1 MALDGSFLK
10 QLKHELEEQILDA
23 KVDKV
28 HQISREEL
36 ILILRSRNG
45 NCKLYISAGADSP
58 RIHLT
63 TTSFENPKTPP
74 MFCMLM
80 RKHLIGARII
90 GLEQV
95 GLDRILKIIFETRNE
110 MGDIVQISGII
121 EIMGRHSNFIVVDQD
136 GRIIDSMKRV
146 DDTMSSV
153 RPVLPGMRYVL
164 PPAQDKLLL
173 TETSAETMVD
183 TILHGKDVPLSKAIL
198 NAVQGVSPL
207 VCREIANYVFFGDDN
222 VVSAMSSDHI
232 DRLRFYLGRVKD
244 MVVNHIGTPTAIINA
259 KGKPQ
264 DFSFL
269 DIHQYGPSMVT
280 RQYETYSQLL
290 DQFYTQRDHVQRMKH
305 RSADLLK
312 FLANTSDRI
321 ARKVNLQKQELE
333 ESAQREQWKMYGD
346 ILSANLWSIQKGD
359 KEATLQ
365 NFYEEGMPMV
375 TIPLDVRKT
384 PSQNAQK
391 YYAEYRKAD
400 TAEKKLLELIEQGEQ
415 EYLYIDSVFDALTRA
430 ATIDEL
436 AGIRSELE
444 SQGYLRAQNRKGM
457 KPQKLNPKK
466 YVSDDGFTILVGRN
480 NIQNDQLTLKESNGR
495 DMWFH
500 TKNIPGSH
508 CIVIS
513 EGQEIP
519 DSTLT
524 QAAILAATNSRAVES
539 SQVPVDY
546 TQIKH
551 IKKPKGGKPGMVIYH
566 VYNTAYVTPDPELE
580 KRLRV
585 E

>member
-1 MALDGSFLK
+1 MALDGSFLR
-10 QLKHELEEQILDA
+10 QLKHELEEQILDS

-45 NCKLYISAGADSP
+45 NSKLYLSAGADSP

-63 TTSFENPKTPP
+63 TLSFENPKTPP

-80 RKHLIGARII
+80 RKRLIGARII
-90 GLEQV
+90 GLEQM
-95 GLDRILKIIFETRNE
+95 GLDRILKITFETHNE
-110 MGDIVQISGII
+110 LGDLVQLYGYM

-146 DDTMSSV
+146 DDSMSSV
-153 RPVLPGMRYVL
+153 RPVLPGMRYTL

-173 TETSAETMVD
+173 TDANIDTLVD
-183 TILHGKDVPLSKAIL
+183 HILHGKDVPLSKAIL
-198 NAVQGVSPL
+198 NAVQGLSPL
-207 VCREIANYVFFGDDN
+207 VCREISNAVGNGDDLLPSQLDL
-222 VVSAMSSDHI
+222 SATE
-232 DRLRFYLGRVKD
+232 RLRTQLQQMQT
-244 MVVNHIGTPTAIINA
+244 MVRDYQGTPTAIMDS

-269 DIHQYGPSMVT
+269 ELKQYGSTMVSY
-280 RQYETYSQLL
+280 QYDTYSQLL
-290 DQFYTQRDHVQRMKH
+290 DQFYSQRDHVQRMKH

-312 FLANTSDRI
+312 FLSNTSDRI
-321 ARKVNLQKQELE
+321 RRKINLQKQELAD
-333 ESAQREQWKMYGD
+333 SAQREQWKIYGD
-346 ILSANLWSIQKGD
+346 LLNANLWSLQKGD
-359 KEATLQ
+359 TEAVLQ
-365 NFYEEGMPMV
+365 NFYEEDLPMIV
-375 TIPLDVRKT
+375 IPLDPQKT

-400 TAEKKLLELIEQGEQ
+400 NAEKKLLELIQQGEQ
-415 EYLYIDSVFDALTRA
+415 EYAYIDSVFDALTRA

-436 AGIRSELE
+436 AAIRSELE
-444 SQGYLRAQNRKGM
+444 SQGYLRSQTRKGM

-466 YVSDDGFTILVGRN
+466 YLSDDGFTILVGRN
-480 NIQNDQLTLKESNGR
+480 NIQNDQLTLKESKGR

-508 CIVIS
+508 CIVVS
-513 EGQEIP
+513 DGHEIP

-524 QAAILAATNSRAVES
+524 QAAILAATNSRAMDS

-566 VYNTAYVTPDPELE
+566 VYNTAYVTPDLELE
-580 KRLRV
+580 KRLRI

>member
-1 MALDGSFLK
+1 MALDGSFLR
-10 QLKHELEEQILDA
+10 QLKHELEENILDA
-23 KVDKV
+23 RVDKV
-28 HQISREEL
+28 HQVSREEL

-63 TTSFENPKTPP
+63 GTSFENPKTPP

-90 GLEQV
+90 SVEQL
-95 GLDRILKIIFETRNE
+95 GLDRILTITFETRNE
-110 MGDIVQISGII
+110 MGDMVQIKGII
-121 EIMGRHSNFIVVDQD
+121 EIMGRHSNFIVVDEE
-136 GRIIDSMKRV
+136 GRIIDAMKRV

-173 TETSAETMVD
+173 TEASLDEMLER
-183 TILHGKDVPLSKAIL
+183 IKNGKDVPLSKGIL
-198 NAVQGVSPL
+198 NAVQGLSPL
-207 VCREIANYVFFGDDN
+207 VCREIANYVFFGDDR
-222 VVSAMSSDHI
+222 VISEMSADHW
-232 DRLRFYLGRVKD
+232 DRLRFYMKRVQD
-244 MVVNHIGTPTAIINA
+244 MVGEHKGTPTAIIDA

-264 DFSFL
+264 DFSFM
-269 DIHQYGPSMVT
+269 DIHQYGGSMVT
-280 RQYETYSQLL
+280 KTYDTYSQLL

-321 ARKVNLQKQELE
+321 ARKVNLQKKELE
-333 ESAQREQWKMYGD
+333 DTAQREQWKMYGD

-359 KEATLQ
+359 REAVLP
-365 NFYEEGMPMV
+365 NFYEDGMPMV

-415 EYLYIDSVFDALTRA
+415 EYLYIDSVFDELTRA

-436 AGIRSELE
+436 AAIRTELE
-444 SQGYLRAQNRKGM
+444 QQGYLRAQNRKGM

-480 NIQNDQLTLKESNGR
+480 NIQNDQLTLKESKGR

-508 CIVIS
+508 CIVVS
-513 EGQEIP
+513 EGMDIP

-524 QAAILAATNSRAVES
+524 QAAILAAVNSQASES

-566 VYNTAYVTPDPELE
+566 VYNTAYVTPDLELE

>member
-244 MVVNHIGTPTAIINA
+244 MVVNHIGTPTAIIDA

-480 NIQNDQLTLKESNGR
+480 NIQNDQLTLKESKGR

-566 VYNTAYVTPDPELE
+566 VYNTAYVTPDLELE

>member
-1 MALDGSFLK
+1 MALDGSFLR
-10 QLKHELEEQILDA
+10 QLKHELEESILDSR
-23 KVDKV
+23 VDKV
-28 HQISREEL
+28 HQVSREEL

-63 TTSFENPKTPP
+63 GTSFENPKTPP

-90 GLEQV
+90 GIEQE
-95 GLDRILKIIFETRNE
+95 GLDRILKITFEARNE
-110 MGDIVQISGII
+110 MGDMVNIVGII

-173 TETSAETMVD
+173 TEATMD
-183 TILHGKDVPLSKAIL
+183 EMIDAILDGKDVPLSKAIL

-222 VVSAMSSDHI
+222 IISQMNPDQV
-232 DRLRFYLGRVKD
+232 DRLHFYLGRVAA
-244 MVVNHIGTPTAIINA
+244 MVKEHTGTPTAIMDA

-269 DIHQYGPSMVT
+269 EIRQYGSTVVN

-290 DQFYTQRDHVQRMKH
+290 DQFYTQRDNVQRMKH

-321 ARKVNLQKQELE
+321 SRKINLQKKELE
-333 ESAQREQWKMYGD
+333 DCALREQWKIYGD

-359 KEATLQ
+359 HEAVLP
-365 NFYEEGMPMV
+365 NFYEEEMPMV
-375 TIPLDVRKT
+375 TIPLDPRKT
-384 PSQNAQK
+384 PAQNAQK
-391 YYAEYRKAD
+391 YYSEYRKAD

-430 ATIDEL
+430 VAIDEL
-436 AGIRSELE
+436 AAIRGELE
-444 SQGYLRAQNRKGM
+444 QQGYLRAQNRKGM

-480 NIQNDQLTLKESNGR
+480 NIQNDQLTLKESKGR

-500 TKNIPGSH
+500 SKSFPGSH
-508 CIVIS
+508 VIVVS
-513 EGQEIP
+513 EGKDIP

-539 SQVPVDY
+539 SQVPIDY

-566 VYNTAYVTPDPELE
+566 VYNTAYVTPDLELE

>member
-1 MALDGSFLK
+1 MALDGSFLR
-10 QLKHELEEQILDA
+10 QLKHELEENILDSR
-23 KVDKV
+23 VDKV
-28 HQISREEL
+28 HQVSREEL

-63 TTSFENPKTPP
+63 STSFENPKTPP

-80 RKHLIGARII
+80 RKHLIGGRII
-90 GLEQV
+90 AIEQE
-95 GLDRILKIIFETRNE
+95 GLDRILKITFETRNE
-110 MGDIVQISGII
+110 MGDTVNITGII

-173 TETSAETMVD
+173 TEASMDNMIDAIMG
-183 TILHGKDVPLSKAIL
+183 GKDVPLSKAIL

-207 VCREIANYVFFGDDN
+207 VCREISNYVFFGDDCVISQMN
-222 VVSAMSSDHI
+222 KDQI
-232 DRLRFYLGRVKD
+232 DRLRFYLGKVVAMVKD
-244 MVVNHIGTPTAIINA
+244 HSGTPTAIMDA

-269 DIHQYGPSMVT
+269 EIRQYGSTVVN
-280 RQYETYSQLL
+280 RQYESYSQLL
-290 DQFYTQRDHVQRMKH
+290 DQFYTQRDNVQRMKH

-321 ARKVNLQKQELE
+321 ARKINLQKKELE
-333 ESAQREQWKMYGD
+333 DCALREQWKMYGD
-346 ILSANLWSIQKGD
+346 ILSANLWSLQKGD
-359 KEATLQ
+359 HEATLP
-365 NFYEEGMPMV
+365 NFYEEDMPMV
-375 TIPLDVRKT
+375 TIPLDPRKN
-384 PSQNAQK
+384 PAQNAQK
-391 YYAEYRKAD
+391 YYADYRKAD

-415 EYLYIDSVFDALTRA
+415 EYIYIDSVFDALTRA
-430 ATIDEL
+430 VAIDEL
-436 AGIRSELE
+436 SAIRSELE
-444 SQGYLRAQNRKGM
+444 QQGYLRAQNRKGM

-480 NIQNDQLTLKESNGR
+480 NIQNDQLTLKESKGR

-500 TKNIPGSH
+500 SKSFPGSH
-508 CIVIS
+508 VIVVS
-513 EGQEIP
+513 DGKEIP

-539 SQVPVDY
+539 SQVPIDY

-566 VYNTAYVTPDPELE
+566 VYNTAYVTPDLELE

>member
-1 MALDGSFLK
+1 MALDGSFLRL
-10 QLKHELEEQILDA
+10 LKHELEEAILDA
-23 KVDKV
+23 RVDKV
-28 HQISREEL
+28 HQVSREEL

-90 GLEQV
+90 GIEQE
-95 GLDRILKIIFETRNE
+95 GLDRILKITFEARNE
-110 MGDIVQISGII
+110 MGDLVNITGII

-173 TETSAETMVD
+173 TEATMD
-183 TILHGKDVPLSKAIL
+183 EMIAAILGGKDIPLSKAIL
-198 NAVQGVSPL
+198 AAVQGLSPL
-207 VCREIANYVFFGDDN
+207 VCREISNYVFFGDDKVISEMN
-222 VVSAMSSDHI
+222 KDQI
-232 DRLRFYLGRVKD
+232 DRLRFYLGRVAT
-244 MVVNHIGTPTAIINA
+244 MVKEYSATPTSIADA

-269 DIHQYGPSMVT
+269 EIRQYGSTVAN
-280 RQYETYSQLL
+280 RQHETYSQLL
-290 DQFYTQRDHVQRMKH
+290 DQFYTQRDNVQRMKQ

-321 ARKVNLQKQELE
+321 SRKINLQKKELE
-333 ESAQREQWKMYGD
+333 DCAQREQWKMYGD
-346 ILSANLWSIQKGD
+346 ILSANLWSLQKGD
-359 KEATLQ
+359 HEAVLP
-365 NFYEEGMPMV
+365 NFYEEDMPMV
-375 TIPLDVRKT
+375 TIPLDPRKT

-391 YYAEYRKAD
+391 YYSEYRKAD

-415 EYLYIDSVFDALTRA
+415 EYIYIDSVFDALTRA
-430 ATIDEL
+430 VAIDEL
-436 AGIRSELE
+436 AAIRSELE
-444 SQGYLRAQNRKGM
+444 QQGYLRAQNRKGM
-457 KPQKLNPKK
+457 KPQKLNPKR
-466 YVSDDGFTILVGRN
+466 YISDDGFTILVGRN
-480 NIQNDQLTLKESNGR
+480 NIQNDQLTLKESKGR

-500 TKNIPGSH
+500 SKSFPGSH
-508 CIVIS
+508 VIVVS
-513 EGQEIP
+513 DGKDIP

-539 SQVPVDY
+539 SQVPIDY

-566 VYNTAYVTPDPELE
+566 VYNTAYVTPDLELE

>member
-1 MALDGSFLK
+1 
-10 QLKHELEEQILDA
+10 
-23 KVDKV
+23 
-28 HQISREEL
+28 
-36 ILILRSRNG
+36 
-45 NCKLYISAGADSP
+45 
-58 RIHLT
+58 
-63 TTSFENPKTPP
+63 
-74 MFCMLM
+74 
-80 RKHLIGARII
+80 
-90 GLEQV
+90 
-95 GLDRILKIIFETRNE
+95 
-110 MGDIVQISGII
+110 
-121 EIMGRHSNFIVVDQD
+121 
-136 GRIIDSMKRV
+136 
-146 DDTMSSV
+146 
-153 RPVLPGMRYVL
+153 
-164 PPAQDKLLL
+164 
-173 TETSAETMVD
+173 
-183 TILHGKDVPLSKAIL
+183 
-198 NAVQGVSPL
+198 
-207 VCREIANYVFFGDDN
+207 
-222 VVSAMSSDHI
+222 
-232 DRLRFYLGRVKD
+232 
-244 MVVNHIGTPTAIINA
+244 
-259 KGKPQ
+259 
-264 DFSFL
+264 
-269 DIHQYGPSMVT
+269 MVT

-365 NFYEEGMPMV
+365 NFYEESMPMV

-480 NIQNDQLTLKESNGR
+480 NIQNDQLTLKESKGR

-551 IKKPKGGKPGMVIYH
+551 IKKPKGGKPGMVIYL
-566 VYNTAYVTPDPELE
+566 VSNTADVTPDLELE

>member
-164 PPAQDKLLL
+164 PPAQDKLPL

-183 TILHGKDVPLSKAIL
+183 TILHGKDVPLYKAIL

-480 NIQNDQLTLKESNGR
+480 NIQNDQLTLKESKGR

-566 VYNTAYVTPDPELE
+566 VYNTAYVTPDLELE

>member
-164 PPAQDKLLL
+164 PPAQDKLLP

-222 VVSAMSSDHI
+222 VISAMSSDHI

-480 NIQNDQLTLKESNGR
+480 NIQNDQLTLKESKGR

-566 VYNTAYVTPDPELE
+566 VYNTAYVTPDLELE

>member
-1 MALDGSFLK
+1 MALDGSFLR

-23 KVDKV
+23 RVDKV
-28 HQISREEL
+28 HQVSREEL
-36 ILILRSRNG
+36 ILILRTRNG
-45 NCKLYISAGADSP
+45 NLKLYISAGADSP

-63 TTSFENPKTPP
+63 HTSFENPKTPP

-80 RKHLIGARII
+80 RKHLTGARII
-90 GLEQV
+90 ALEQE
-95 GLDRILKIIFETRNE
+95 GLDRILKIIFETHNE
-110 MGDIVQISGII
+110 MGDVVQISGIL

-136 GRIIDSMKRV
+136 GRVIDSMKRV

-153 RPVLPGMRYVL
+153 RTVLPGVRYVL

-173 TETSAETMVD
+173 TKANLDELMER
-183 TILHGKDVPLSKAIL
+183 ILSGKDVPLSKAIL
-198 NAVQGVSPL
+198 NSVQGVSPL
-207 VCREIANYVFFGDDN
+207 VCREISNYVFAGDDR
-222 VVSAMSSDHI
+222 VLSQMDPVHLE
-232 DRLRFYLGRVKD
+232 RLRVFLGQVQDRVK
-244 MVVNHIGTPTAIINA
+244 NYRGTPTALIDA
-259 KGKPQ
+259 QGKPA

-269 DIHQYGPSMVT
+269 EIHQYGTSMAS
-280 RQYETYSQLL
+280 RQYESYSQLL

-312 FLANTSDRI
+312 FLSNTSDRI
-321 ARKVNLQKQELE
+321 LRKLNLQKQELE
-333 ESAQREQWKMYGD
+333 DCAQREVWKMYGD
-346 ILSANLWSIQKGD
+346 ILSANLYTLKKGD
-359 KEATLQ
+359 REAVLP
-365 NFYEEGMPMV
+365 NFYEEDMPMV

-400 TAEKKLLELIEQGEQ
+400 TAEKKLRELIQQGES
-415 EYLYIDSVFDALTRA
+415 EYQYIDSVFDALTRA
-430 ATIDEL
+430 SAIDEL
-436 AGIRSELE
+436 SAIRSELE
-444 SQGYLRAQNRKGM
+444 QQGYLRTQNRKGM

-466 YVSDDGFTILVGRN
+466 YLSDDGFTILVGRN
-480 NIQNDQLTLKESNGR
+480 NMQNDQLTLKDSRGR

-508 CIVIS
+508 TIVVS
-513 EGQEIP
+513 NGQDIP

-524 QAAILAATNSRAVES
+524 QAAVLAATNSRAVES

-546 TQIKH
+546 TQIKN
-551 IKKPKGGKPGMVIYH
+551 IKKPRGAKPGMVIYT
-566 VYNTAYVTPDPELE
+566 VYQTAYVTPDLELE
-580 KRLRV
+580 KRLRI

>member
-1 MALDGSFLK
+1 
-10 QLKHELEEQILDA
+10 
-23 KVDKV
+23 
-28 HQISREEL
+28 
-36 ILILRSRNG
+36 
-45 NCKLYISAGADSP
+45 
-58 RIHLT
+58 
-63 TTSFENPKTPP
+63 
-74 MFCMLM
+74 MLM

-183 TILHGKDVPLSKAIL
+183 AILHGKDVPLSKAIL

-207 VCREIANYVFFGDDN
+207 VCREITNYVFYGDDN

-232 DRLRFYLGRVKD
+232 ERLRLQLEKVRE
-244 MVVNHIGTPTAIINA
+244 MVVNHCGTPTAIIDA

-269 DIHQYGPSMVT
+269 EIRQYGPSMVT
-280 RQYETYSQLL
+280 RQYESYSQLL

-333 ESAQREQWKMYGD
+333 ETAQREQWKMYGD

-359 KEATLQ
+359 REATLQ

-436 AGIRSELE
+436 VGIRSELE

-480 NIQNDQLTLKESNGR
+480 NMQNDQLTLKESKGR

-508 CIVIS
+508 CIVVS

-566 VYNTAYVTPDPELE
+566 VYNTAYVTPDLELE

>member
-1 MALDGSFLK
+1 MALDGSFLR
-10 QLKHELEEQILDA
+10 QLKHELEEQILEA
-23 KVDKV
+23 RVDKV
-28 HQISREEL
+28 HQVSREEL
-36 ILILRSRNG
+36 ILILRSRGG

-63 TTSFENPKTPP
+63 STSFENPKTPP

-80 RKHLIGARII
+80 RKHLIGAKII
-90 GLEQV
+90 GIEQE
-95 GLDRILKIIFETRNE
+95 GLDRILKLIFETRNE
-110 MGDIVQISGII
+110 MGDMVQITGII

-136 GRIIDSMKRV
+136 GRIIDSIKRV

-153 RPVLPGMRYVL
+153 RPILPGMRYVL

-173 TETSAETMVD
+173 TEASPEEMVD
-183 TILHGKDVPLSKAIL
+183 AILHGKDVPLSKAIL

-207 VCREIANYVFFGDDN
+207 VCREIANYVFLGDDWVISQMN
-222 VVSAMSSDHI
+222 SDQI
-232 DRLRFYLGRVKD
+232 DRLRFFLGRVRD
-244 MVVNHIGTPTAIINA
+244 MVKHHGGTPTAISDS

-269 DIHQYGPSMVT
+269 DIHQYGATMVS
-280 RQYETYSQLL
+280 RQYESYSQLL
-290 DQFYTQRDHVQRMKH
+290 DQFYTQRDHVHRMKH

-321 ARKVNLQKQELE
+321 ARKVNLQKKELE
-333 ESAQREQWKMYGD
+333 DCAQREQWKMFGD
-346 ILSANLWSIQKGD
+346 ILSANLWSLQKGD
-359 KEATLQ
+359 REAVLP
-365 NFYEEGMPMV
+365 NFYDENMAMV

-430 ATIDEL
+430 ATMDEL
-436 AGIRSELE
+436 AAIRSELE
-444 SQGYLRAQNRKGM
+444 QQGYLRAQNRKGM

-480 NIQNDQLTLKESNGR
+480 NIQNDQLTLKESKGR

-508 CIVIS
+508 CIVVS
-513 EGQEIP
+513 EGMDIP

-524 QAAILAATNSRAVES
+524 QAAILAATNSSAVDS
-539 SQVPVDY
+539 AQVPVDY

-566 VYNTAYVTPDPELE
+566 VYNTAYVNPDLELE

>member
-121 EIMGRHSNFIVVDQD
+121 EIMGRHSNFIVGDQD

-480 NIQNDQLTLKESNGR
+480 NIQNDQLTLKESKGR

-566 VYNTAYVTPDPELE
+566 VYNTAYVTPDLELE

>member
-1 MALDGSFLK
+1 MALDGSFLRL
-10 QLKHELEEQILDA
+10 LKHELEEAILDA
-23 KVDKV
+23 RVDKV
-28 HQISREEL
+28 HQVSREEL

-90 GLEQV
+90 GIEQE
-95 GLDRILKIIFETRNE
+95 GLDRILKITFEARNE
-110 MGDIVQISGII
+110 MGDLVNITGII

-173 TETSAETMVD
+173 TEATMD
-183 TILHGKDVPLSKAIL
+183 EMIAAILGGKDIPLSKAIL
-198 NAVQGVSPL
+198 AAVQGLSPL
-207 VCREIANYVFFGDDN
+207 VCREISNYVFFGDDKVISEMN
-222 VVSAMSSDHI
+222 KDQI
-232 DRLRFYLGRVKD
+232 DRLRFYLGRVAT
-244 MVVNHIGTPTAIINA
+244 MVKEYSATPTSIVDA

-269 DIHQYGPSMVT
+269 EIRQYGSTVAN
-280 RQYETYSQLL
+280 RQHETYSQLL
-290 DQFYTQRDHVQRMKH
+290 DQFYTQRDNVQRMKQ

-321 ARKVNLQKQELE
+321 SRKINLQKKELE
-333 ESAQREQWKMYGD
+333 DCAQREQWKMYGD
-346 ILSANLWSIQKGD
+346 ILSANLWSLQKGD
-359 KEATLQ
+359 HEAVLP
-365 NFYEEGMPMV
+365 NFYEEDMPMV
-375 TIPLDVRKT
+375 TIPLDPRKT

-391 YYAEYRKAD
+391 YYSEYRKAD

-415 EYLYIDSVFDALTRA
+415 EYIYIDSVFDALTRA
-430 ATIDEL
+430 VAIDEL
-436 AGIRSELE
+436 AAIRSELE
-444 SQGYLRAQNRKGM
+444 QQGYLRAQNRKGM
-457 KPQKLNPKK
+457 KPQKLNPKR
-466 YVSDDGFTILVGRN
+466 YISDDGFTILVGRN
-480 NIQNDQLTLKESNGR
+480 NIQNDQLTLKESKGR

-500 TKNIPGSH
+500 SKSFPGSH
-508 CIVIS
+508 VIVVS
-513 EGQEIP
+513 DGKDIP

-539 SQVPVDY
+539 SQVPIDY

-566 VYNTAYVTPDPELE
+566 VYNTAYVTPDLELE

>member
-164 PPAQDKLLL
+164 PPAQDKLLP

-244 MVVNHIGTPTAIINA
+244 MVVNHSGTPTAIIDA

-480 NIQNDQLTLKESNGR
+480 NIQNDQLTLKESKGR
-495 DMWFH
+495 DIWFH

-566 VYNTAYVTPDPELE
+566 VYNTAYVTPDLELE

>member
-1 MALDGSFLK
+1 MALDGSFLR
-10 QLKHELEEQILDA
+10 QLKHELEESILDSR
-23 KVDKV
+23 VDKV
-28 HQISREEL
+28 HQVSREEL

-63 TTSFENPKTPP
+63 GTSFENPKTPP

-90 GLEQV
+90 GIEQE
-95 GLDRILKIIFETRNE
+95 GLDRILKITFEARNE
-110 MGDIVQISGII
+110 MGDMVNIVGII

-173 TETSAETMVD
+173 TEATMD
-183 TILHGKDVPLSKAIL
+183 EMIDAILDGKDVPLSKAIL

-207 VCREIANYVFFGDDN
+207 VCREISNYVFFGDDN
-222 VVSAMSSDHI
+222 IISQMNPDQV
-232 DRLRFYLGRVKD
+232 DRLRFYLGRVAT
-244 MVVNHIGTPTAIINA
+244 MVKEYTGTPTAIMDA

-269 DIHQYGPSMVT
+269 EIRQYGSTVVN

-290 DQFYTQRDHVQRMKH
+290 DQFYTQRDNVQRMKH

-321 ARKVNLQKQELE
+321 SRKINLQKKELE
-333 ESAQREQWKMYGD
+333 DCALREQWKIYGD

-359 KEATLQ
+359 HEAVLP
-365 NFYEEGMPMV
+365 NFYEEEMPMV
-375 TIPLDVRKT
+375 IIPLDPRKT
-384 PSQNAQK
+384 PAQNAQK
-391 YYAEYRKAD
+391 YYSEYRKAD

-430 ATIDEL
+430 VAIDEL
-436 AGIRSELE
+436 AAIRGELE
-444 SQGYLRAQNRKGM
+444 QQGYLRAQNRKGM

-480 NIQNDQLTLKESNGR
+480 NIQNDQLTLKESKGR

-500 TKNIPGSH
+500 SKSFPGSH
-508 CIVIS
+508 VIVVS
-513 EGQEIP
+513 EGKDIP

-539 SQVPVDY
+539 SQVPIDY

-566 VYNTAYVTPDPELE
+566 VYNTAYVTPDLELE

>member
-1 MALDGSFLK
+1 MALDGSFLRL
-10 QLKHELEEQILDA
+10 LKHELEETILDA
-23 KVDKV
+23 RVDKV
-28 HQISREEL
+28 HQVSREEL
-36 ILILRSRNG
+36 ILMLRSRNG

-90 GLEQV
+90 GVEQE
-95 GLDRILKIIFETRNE
+95 GLDRILKITFEARNE
-110 MGDIVQISGII
+110 MGDLVNITGII

-173 TETSAETMVD
+173 TEATMD
-183 TILHGKDVPLSKAIL
+183 EMIAAIMGGKDVPLSKAIL
-198 NAVQGVSPL
+198 GAVQGLSPL
-207 VCREIANYVFFGDDN
+207 VCREIANYVFFGDDKVISEMN
-222 VVSAMSSDHI
+222 KDQI
-232 DRLRFYLGRVKD
+232 DRLRFYLGRVAA
-244 MVVNHIGTPTAIINA
+244 MVKEYTATPTSIVDA

-269 DIHQYGPSMVT
+269 EIRQYGSTVAN
-280 RQYETYSQLL
+280 RQHETYSQLL
-290 DQFYTQRDHVQRMKH
+290 DQFYTQRDNVQRMKQ

-321 ARKVNLQKQELE
+321 SRKINLQKKELE
-333 ESAQREQWKMYGD
+333 DCAQREQWKMYGD
-346 ILSANLWSIQKGD
+346 ILSANLWSLQKGD
-359 KEATLQ
+359 HEAVLP
-365 NFYEEGMPMV
+365 NFYEEDMPMV
-375 TIPLDVRKT
+375 TIPLDPRKT

-391 YYAEYRKAD
+391 YYSEYRKAD

-415 EYLYIDSVFDALTRA
+415 EYIYIDSVFDALTRA
-430 ATIDEL
+430 VAIDEL
-436 AGIRSELE
+436 AAIRSELE
-444 SQGYLRAQNRKGM
+444 QQGYLRAQNRKGM
-457 KPQKLNPKK
+457 KPQKLNPKR

-480 NIQNDQLTLKESNGR
+480 NIQNDQLTLKESKGR

-500 TKNIPGSH
+500 SKSFPGSH
-508 CIVIS
+508 VIVVS
-513 EGQEIP
+513 DGKDIP

-539 SQVPVDY
+539 SQVPIDY

-566 VYNTAYVTPDPELE
+566 VYNTAYVTPDLELE

>member
-222 VVSAMSSDHI
+222 VISAMSSDHI

-244 MVVNHIGTPTAIINA
+244 MVVNHSGIPTAIIDA

-480 NIQNDQLTLKESNGR
+480 NIQNDQLTLKESKGR
-495 DMWFH
+495 DIWFH

-519 DSTLT
+519 DNTLT

-566 VYNTAYVTPDPELE
+566 VYNTAYVTPDLELE